1 MWKAVVMAELRKC
14 GVTLDQAEKVAG
26 KLLAT
31 LKKIQNLHTASD
43 KKGMDA
49 AMLDLPLYFAI
60 NPKTGKATP
69 ITGRNMSNEFE
80 TVMDPF
86 GTSVSIISV
95 LKILGAANEA
105 LNVTQASE
113 GWDWDAE
120 FDAGAV

>member
-1 MWKAVVMAELRKC
+1 
-14 GVTLDQAEKVAG
+14 
-26 KLLAT
+26 
-31 LKKIQNLHTASD
+31 
-43 KKGMDA
+43 MDA

-86 GTSVSIISV
+86 GTSVSIINV

-105 LNVTQASE
+105 LNATQASE
-113 GWDWDAE
+113 GSKTSNVQWRPSNLASI
-120 FDAGAV
+120 V